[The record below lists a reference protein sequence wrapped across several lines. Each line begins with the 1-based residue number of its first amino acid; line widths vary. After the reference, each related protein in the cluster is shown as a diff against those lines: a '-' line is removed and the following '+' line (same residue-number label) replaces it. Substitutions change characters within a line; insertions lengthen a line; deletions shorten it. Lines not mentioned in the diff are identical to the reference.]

1 MFTAVQISNFRRYMI
16 REDYGLAMSV
26 IGIRWNVIDFN
37 QPEDVILKNADDA
50 FLQSIKDFFEQNKE
64 LFNELEDYRE
74 QGFITFMQRSLNAHP
89 VRQAIINVLMRKQLI
104 TQSTAF
110 TVDLTGMTER
120 EVNQYKIGLSEML
133 QSDTNTV
140 IPINSDKLGYTVTG

>member
-74 QGFITFMQRSLNAHP
+74 QGFITFMQRSLNANP
-89 VRQAIINVLMRKQLI
+89 VRAAIIDVLMRKQLMSPSKI
-104 TQSTAF
+104 
-110 TVDLTGMTER
+110 TVDLTDMTEQ
-120 EVNQYKIGLSEML
+120 EVNQYKLKLSEML
-133 QSDTNTV
+133 RSDTNTV
-140 IPINSDKLGYTVTG
+140 IPINSDKLGYTVTS

>member
-16 REDYGLAMSV
+16 REDYGLAMAV

-74 QGFITFMQRSLNAHP
+74 QGFITFMQRSLNANP
-89 VRQAIINVLMRKQLI
+89 VRAAIIDVLMRKQLMSPSKI
-104 TQSTAF
+104 
-110 TVDLTGMTER
+110 TVDLTDMTEQ
-120 EVNQYKIGLSEML
+120 EVNQYKLKLSEML
-133 QSDTNTV
+133 RSDNNTV
-140 IPINSDKLGYTVTG
+140 IPINSDKLGYTVTS